1 MPTLPSSSPALP
13 VCLRAAGSGVEL
25 LVQAVPN
32 ASRTA
37 CAGLHDGALRLRL
50 MAPPVDGRANAVLL
64 AWLAEELGLARRAV
78 RLVSG
83 DGQRRKRVHIDAPPA
98 QVAAWV
104 QAQLADA
111 RP

>member
-1 MPTLPSSSPALP
+1 MLPT
-13 VCLRAAGSGVEL
+13 CLKAAGTGVEL
-25 LVQAVPN
+25 LVQVVPN

-64 AWLAEELGLARRAV
+64 VWLADQLGLAQRAV
-78 RLVSG
+78 TLVSG
-83 DGQRRKRVHIDAPPA
+83 DTRRRKRVHIDATTA

-104 QAQLADA
+104 QAQLSDA
-111 RP
+111 GV